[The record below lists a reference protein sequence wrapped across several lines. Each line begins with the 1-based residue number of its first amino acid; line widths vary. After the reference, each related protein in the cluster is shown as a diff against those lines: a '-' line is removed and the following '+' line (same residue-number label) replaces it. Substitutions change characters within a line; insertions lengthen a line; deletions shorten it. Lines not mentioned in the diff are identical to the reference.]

1 MSLLSPTGVNPEIA
15 FFPHIGLTWFFCF
28 IPKFYQIDTLNK
40 SLNKDILGNTAIE
53 TFHPDPGKYK
63 LRDSLTLKMIG
74 FIIRI
79 VTGDIA
85 QQD

>member
-1 MSLLSPTGVNPEIA
+1 MTWQHIDGRTESLPGFEGIEKIHPIA
-15 FFPHIGLTWFFCF
+15 T
-28 IPKFYQIDTLNK
+28 
-40 SLNKDILGNTAIE
+40 LNKDILGNIAIE
-53 TFHPDPGKYK
+53 TFHPDPGKYR
-63 LRDSLTLKMIG
+63 LGDSLTLKMIG